1 MFSIVTFATSMP
13 LSLANSGHCAN
24 VEPVAGHDCVGRLII
39 HHEHGFDRR
48 RRMLVAVADERV
60 DIGEGE
66 VVAAGCNAGD
76 RVERRGRVVHAHVQ
90 PSALEI
96 APVQRKQDQRVRS
109 FDPAIEREFDGRLG
123 SGGGGKTERGCDG
136 DQIGEGTYPP
146 EIEEAHGLPYSLYT
160 SPAAAS
166 PGRDRGW
173 RGQKRT

>member
-1 MFSIVTFATSMP
+1 
-13 LSLANSGHCAN
+13 
-24 VEPVAGHDCVGRLII
+24 
-39 HHEHGFDRR
+39 
-48 RRMLVAVADERV
+48 MLVAVADERV

-66 VVAAGCNAGD
+66 IVAAGCNAGD
-76 RVERRGRVVHAHVQ
+76 RLERRGRVVHADIQ

-96 APVQRKQDQRVRS
+96 TPVQRKQDQRVRS
-109 FDPAIEREFDGRLG
+109 FEPAVEREFDGRLR
-123 SGGGGKTERGCDG
+123 GGRQGENERGCGG
-136 DQIGEGTYPP
+136 DQIGEGAYPP

>member
-1 MFSIVTFATSMP
+1 MV
-13 LSLANSGHCAN
+13 
-24 VEPVAGHDCVGRLII
+24 
-39 HHEHGFDRR
+39 HHEYGFDRR
-48 RRMLVAVADERV
+48 RRMLIAVADERV

-76 RVERRGRVVHAHVQ
+76 RLERRRRLVHAHVQ
-90 PSALEI
+90 PPALEV
-96 APVQRKQDQRVRS
+96 APVQRKQDQCVRS
-109 FDPAIEREFDGRLG
+109 FGPAVERESDGRLRG
-123 SGGGGKTERGCDG
+123 SGRGEKERGCGG
-136 DQIGEGTYPP
+136 DQIGEGAYPP